1 MITTDLAV
9 SAVRFQTRR
18 AVAFVLLSGILNS
31 FGGLILRHIEDASEW
46 QIVFFRT
53 GALSLGLLVFF
64 FVRSG
69 RRWAGELLR
78 IGVWGLVCGAF
89 FCAMQILFIFSLSNT
104 TVANTAF
111 MLSSGPIL
119 TALLARAVLGEK
131 VRRGTWAVLLLAL
144 SGIGLM
150 VGDGL
155 VTGNIL
161 GDLAALAGAFS
172 FACFVVVL
180 RARHTVNMIPS
191 VAIGGLMATTI
202 AFLATGMDL
211 TVSLPDAGLMVF
223 WGGGLSA
230 LVLVFFTVASR
241 HLRGAV
247 LTILLMVE
255 YFLGPLWVW
264 LFIDETP
271 SALALVGGA
280 IVLSGVAGQA
290 YLSMREA
297 ARKPAT

>member
-1 MITTDLAV
+1 MITTDLAI
-9 SAVRFQTRR
+9 SAVRLQTRR
-18 AVAFVLLSGILNS
+18 AVALVLLSGILNS
-31 FGGLILRHIEDASEW
+31 FGGLILRHIEGASEW

-53 GALSLGLLVFF
+53 GALTLGLLVFF

-69 RRWAGELLR
+69 RRGAGEFLR
-78 IGVWGLVCGAF
+78 IGVWGLVGGAF
-89 FCAMQILFIFSLSNT
+89 FCVMQTMFIFSLSNT

-111 MLSSGPIL
+111 MLSSGPVL

-131 VRRGTWAVLLLAL
+131 VRRGTWAVLLIAL
-144 SGIGLM
+144 SGIGVM

-180 RARHTVNMIPS
+180 RARHTVDMIPS
-191 VAIGGLMATTI
+191 VVIGGLMATSI

-211 TVSLPDAGLMVF
+211 AVSLPDAGLMVF

-230 LVLVFFTVASR
+230 LVLVFFTIASR

-247 LTILLMVE
+247 LTILLMAE
-255 YFLGPLWVW
+255 YFLGPFWVW

-297 ARKPAT
+297 ERGAH